1 MSTATITSKGQVTI
15 PIDVRA
21 AFNLNAGDKLI
32 FVPEGDRIIVFPVRR
47 RPISDFAGI
56 FRTDEPVPEMEEL
69 RRRYREEVAAKI
81 MREGMEE

>member
-15 PIDVRA
+15 PTDVRA
-21 AFNLNAGDKLI
+21 TFNLNAGDKLI
-32 FVPEGDRIIVFPVRR
+32 FVPEGNRIIVIPVRR

-56 FRTDEPVPEMEEL
+56 FRTDKPLPDMEEL
-69 RRRYREEVAAKI
+69 RRLYREETAARI